1 MTDLKTELDRAM
13 EFNALLGQEV
23 GNRDALY
30 LQSSLLVEEGI
41 KELSEAV
48 YKQDRLMLRDALAD
62 TAVICA
68 GGVRLCGYDLSS
80 EIADQSVSCVCNS
93 ADYVFIF
100 SAGLVGHTLNNS
112 KLDVISDDYKTVM
125 YELMDY
131 SANHGIDLAEDL
143 KSVNDSNLSKFC
155 LSEDEANKTVNSYMA
170 RFNLVAK
177 IKETGNKD
185 YPLAVYSAESNGNF
199 PEGKL
204 LKSVNYKKPV
214 FID

>member
-1 MTDLKTELDRAM
+1 MSDLKTELDRAM

-23 GNRDALY
+23 GNRDAIY
-30 LQSSLLVEEGI
+30 LQSALLVEEGI
-41 KELSEAV
+41 KELSDAI
-48 YKQDRLMLRDALAD
+48 YKQDRLLLRDALAD

-80 EIADQSVSCVCNS
+80 EIANQSVSCVCNS

-100 SAGLVGHTLNNS
+100 SAELVCHTLNNS
-112 KLDVISDDYKTVM
+112 KLDVISDDYESVI

-131 SANHGIDLAEDL
+131 SKTAGVDLAADL

-155 LSEDEANKTVNSYMA
+155 ATLSEASDTVDWYLEHTQITPEIRKLSGK
-170 RFNLVAK
+170 RF
-177 IKETGNKD
+177 
-185 YPLAVYSAESNGNF
+185 AVYARETCGDT
-199 PEGKL
+199 PKGKL
-204 LKSVNYKKPV
+204 LKSINYKKPV